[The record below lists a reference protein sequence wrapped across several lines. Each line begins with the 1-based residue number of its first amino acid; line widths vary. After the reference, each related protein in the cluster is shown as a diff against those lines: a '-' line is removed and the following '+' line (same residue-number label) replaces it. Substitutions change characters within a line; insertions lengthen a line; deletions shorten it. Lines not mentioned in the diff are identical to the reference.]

1 MKHFTSISAFH
12 RDCGYPPPA
21 HPLLSLLTCQQLL
34 HCSFGEAPL
43 TTDFYMISFRK
54 MKAGGRFLYGKTS
67 YDHEAGALSFV
78 KPRQVMDIMDLQLIE
93 KAFVVIIHEDYLLG
107 NALHAEIKKYGF
119 FDYEVNEALHL
130 APREEQILWE
140 LYHQIGCEYGTNQDE
155 YSRDIIL
162 THLASMLKYSQR
174 FYKRQFLNRTHLA
187 GSMVARFTGLLTTYF
202 EEGQLQ
208 ERGLPTV
215 KYLADKLHTSP
226 RYLTDLLKQETGK
239 TALDHLHLFL
249 LGEAK
254 NLLISTDNT
263 IAQTAYQLGFE
274 NPPYFSR
281 LFKKVIGL
289 TPHAYRAQ
297 FLN

>member
-21 HPLLSLLTCQQLL
+21 HPLLSLFTCQQLL
-34 HCSFGEAPL
+34 HCSFGDAPL

-54 MKAGGRFLYGKTS
+54 MKAGGQFLYGKTS
-67 YDHEAGALSFV
+67 YDHEAGALSFI
-78 KPRQVMDIMDLQLIE
+78 KPRQVMQITDLQLIE
-93 KAFVVIIHEDYLLG
+93 MAFVVVIHEDYLLG
-107 NALHAEIKKYGF
+107 HALHAEIKKYSF

-140 LYHQIGCEYGTNQDE
+140 LYHQIGFEYGNNPDE

-162 THLASMLKYSQR
+162 THLGSMLQYAQR
-174 FYKRQFLNRTHLA
+174 FYKRQFLNRAHLS
-187 GSMVARFTGLLTTYF
+187 GSMVARFTELLTAYF

-208 ERGLPTV
+208 EKGLPTV
-215 KYLADKLHTSP
+215 KYLADKLNTSP

-254 NLLISTDNT
+254 NLLVSSDNT
-263 IAQTAYQLGFE
+263 IAQTAYQLGFD

-281 LFKKVIGL
+281 LFKKVVGL
-289 TPHAYRAQ
+289 TPHEYRAQ

>member
-1 MKHFTSISAFH
+1 MKHFKSISEFH
-12 RDCGYPPPA
+12 RACGYPPPA

-54 MKAGGRFLYGKTS
+54 MKAGGRFLYGKTN

-78 KPRQVMDIMDLQLIE
+78 KPRQVMEIMDLQLIE
-93 KAFVVIIHEDYLLG
+93 MAFVVIIHEDYLLG
-107 NALHAEIKKYGF
+107 HALHGEIKKYSF

-140 LYHQIGCEYGTNQDE
+140 LYHQIGFEYGNNQDE

-174 FYKRQFLNRTHLA
+174 FYKRQFLNRAHLS
-187 GSMVARFTGLLTTYF
+187 GSMVARFTDLLTAYF
-202 EEGQLQ
+202 EQGQLQ
-208 ERGLPTV
+208 EQGLPTV
-215 KYLADKLHTSP
+215 KYLADKLNTSP

-274 NPPYFSR
+274 NPPYFTR
-281 LFKKVIGL
+281 LFKKVVGL
-289 TPHAYRAQ
+289 TPHEYRAQ

>member
-21 HPLLSLLTCQQLL
+21 HPLLSLFTCQQLL
-34 HCSFGEAPL
+34 HCSFGEEPL

-67 YDHEAGALSFV
+67 YDHEAGALSFI
-78 KPRQVMDIMDLQLIE
+78 KPRQVMQITDLQLVE
-93 KAFVVIIHEDYLLG
+93 MAFVVVIHEDYLLG
-107 NALHAEIKKYGF
+107 HALHAEIKKYSF

-140 LYHQIGCEYGTNQDE
+140 LYHQIGFEYGNNQDE

-162 THLASMLKYSQR
+162 THLASILKYAQR
-174 FYKRQFLNRTHLA
+174 FYKRQFLNRAHLS
-187 GSMVARFTGLLTTYF
+187 GSMVARFTDLLTAYF
-202 EEGQLQ
+202 EQGQLQ
-208 ERGLPTV
+208 TQGLPTV
-215 KYLADKLHTSP
+215 KYLADKLNTSP

-263 IAQTAYQLGFE
+263 IAQTAYQLGFD
-274 NPPYFSR
+274 NPPYFTR
-281 LFKKVIGL
+281 LFKKVVGL
-289 TPHAYRAQ
+289 TPHEYRAQ